1 MLEQYNYVIMP
12 KDSLPSNKKEISK
25 KEEKQFKC
33 SGCGTPLGKFDER
46 CPNCERLNP
55 NYILG

>member
-1 MLEQYNYVIMP
+1 MP
-12 KDSLPSNKKEISK
+12 KDSLPSRKNEFSK
-25 KEEKQFKC
+25 KDEKQFRC
-33 SGCGTPLGKFDER
+33 SGCGALLGKYDEK

>member
-1 MLEQYNYVIMP
+1 MP